1 MSTAKKTVPPYL
13 RCDWDLPVASA
24 AQALARGDATPE
36 QQKGFANWLVNV
48 ACATYDISFHPDSER
63 ATAFAEGRR
72 FVGTQF
78 VKLTKLSLNALRK
91 AAQ

>member
-1 MSTAKKTVPPYL
+1 MTAKKAVPPYL

-24 AQALARGDATPE
+24 VQALAKGEATPD
-36 QQKGFANWLVNV
+36 QQRQFCNWLVNV
-48 ACATYDISFHPDSER
+48 ACATYDISFQPESDR

-72 FVGTQF
+72 YVGTNF

-91 AAQ
+91 ASQ